1 MKLKNLFVLIP
12 ILFFVFLIYNINKD
26 TKIYYVNLGDNMLTD
41 ISYADFLKKQL
52 GDKLEFYNNDFTNI
66 KYQTTDLINEINNNY
81 KVNNKTIK
89 NAVIRADIVTLSI
102 GNNELNRK
110 ELTKEYIDE
119 LINDIDLLLSLLR
132 TWCKEKIIVIGLN
145 NEYASYELAKL
156 AKKYEMEYIDIF
168 KYSDL
173 YKDGDKINLLGQ
185 TLISQHIVDNL

>member
-26 TKIYYVNLGDNMLTD
+26 TKIYYVNLGDNMLAD
-41 ISYADFLKKQL
+41 ISYADFLNKQL
-52 GDKLEFYNNDFTNI
+52 GDRLEFYNNDFTNV

-156 AKKYEMEYIDIF
+156 AKKYEMEYIDVF

-185 TLISQHIVDNL
+185 TFISQHIVDNL